1 MTLASKLLKR
11 EAELVVRFRNTL
23 LREQEVLRSGNSDG
37 LAEINAEKLLLVDSL
52 NLAGA
57 ERAQTLSSGD
67 AATIDMQAWFSAH
80 PTEKEAAELW
90 KDLLGMAREARDI
103 NELNG
108 SLINVL
114 HQKTSDALSIL
125 TQAQGKADQSLYSSS
140 GQASLT
146 TGSRIIDSA

>member
-1 MTLASKLLKR
+1 MTIVAKLLKR

-23 LREQEVLRSGNSDG
+23 LREQEILRTGKSDD
-37 LAEINAEKLLLVDSL
+37 LAEINTEKLSLVDSL

-57 ERAQTLSSGD
+57 ERARALSSSD
-67 AATIDMQAWFSAH
+67 EATIDMQAWFSAH
-80 PTEKEAAELW
+80 PSEIEALELW
-90 KDLLGMAREARDI
+90 KGLLGTAREARAI

-125 TQAQGKADQSLYSSS
+125 TQGKADQSLYSSN
-140 GQASLT
+140 GQASPS